1 MSKKSYFWLLA
12 LLCAVSLLS
21 FLGVTYFHTRG
32 EPREAVVAL
41 SMLNQG
47 NWVLPTNN
55 GVEIAFKPPFF
66 HWCIAAFSSVL
77 GTVNEMTS
85 RLPSAL
91 GLMAMILVGYVF
103 FAKRR
108 GAEVAFVAALITLTN
123 FEVHRAGVAC
133 RVDMVLTAMMVISL
147 YQLYKWG
154 ERGLKGLP
162 FWAVLTLS
170 AAFLTKGPTGIVLPC
185 VVPAVFLWIR
195 GVNFFRIFYKFL
207 MVALLSCV
215 LPFLWY
221 CAAYSQGGE
230 RFLDLVLE
238 ENVYRFLGKMTYA
251 SHENPAYY
259 NVVTVVAGYLPY
271 TLLPIISLFFLKYK
285 KVESRPREWWAR
297 FVAYIR
303 NMDDARLFSL
313 LSIIIIF
320 TFYCIPK
327 SKRSV
332 YLLPIYPFIA
342 YFLAEFIFYLRRK
355 YIVAVRIFGSVM
367 AGLSFLLALVFVA
380 VRMDWVPDTIFRGSH
395 AAENIAYLHALSGTA
410 LSVTDFIVLLVPV
423 IMACWYFIVQHKNQ
437 SDNKI
442 VYACIGVVYAIFFAL
457 DGFYQPTVLN
467 VKSDKHVADEIAK
480 IVPEGRLYS
489 YRTDVVEGNRM
500 HPFTVNFY
508 LGDRMVPFDCFES
521 EDAIVDGYVLM
532 GEDAYDSFVERY
544 GESYVVT
551 EIHKFH
557 HRSCDDKR
565 YNNLYRVES
574 IFGLGIVPKIK

>member
-12 LLCAVSLLS
+12 LLCAVSLLF

-238 ENVYRFLGKMTYA
+238 ENVYRFLGKMTYS

-303 NMDDARLFSL
+303 NMDNARLFSL

-320 TFYCIPK
+320 TFY
-327 SKRSV
+327 
-332 YLLPIYPFIA
+332 
-342 YFLAEFIFYLRRK
+342 
-355 YIVAVRIFGSVM
+355 
-367 AGLSFLLALVFVA
+367 
-380 VRMDWVPDTIFRGSH
+380 
-395 AAENIAYLHALSGTA
+395 
-410 LSVTDFIVLLVPV
+410 
-423 IMACWYFIVQHKNQ
+423 
-437 SDNKI
+437 
-442 VYACIGVVYAIFFAL
+442 
-457 DGFYQPTVLN
+457 
-467 VKSDKHVADEIAK
+467 
-480 IVPEGRLYS
+480 
-489 YRTDVVEGNRM
+489 
-500 HPFTVNFY
+500 
-508 LGDRMVPFDCFES
+508 
-521 EDAIVDGYVLM
+521 
-532 GEDAYDSFVERY
+532 
-544 GESYVVT
+544 
-551 EIHKFH
+551 
-557 HRSCDDKR
+557 
-565 YNNLYRVES
+565 
-574 IFGLGIVPKIK
+574 